1 MTTVIGC
8 VWFVLLCFV
17 QRVCDDSLCALCV
30 LCIGFVVTHCPLC
43 VAPRVCGGSLC
54 ALCVMCRGFD
64 DDSLCVLC
72 VLRSRLMMTHC
83 VHSVCCAAGKTKEK
97 GKRSGSYGESQEGGE
112 RLRPR
117 T

>member
-1 MTTVIGC
+1 MCT
-8 VWFVLLCFV
+8 
-17 QRVCDDSLCALCV
+17 LCV
-30 LCIGFVVTHCPLC
+30 VH
-43 VAPRVCGGSLC
+43 RVCGGSLC
-54 ALCVMCRGFD
+54 VLCVMCRGFD